1 LLPRGGHSVDRSNEA
16 LVPSIESMT
25 IVAGAFL
32 LAGFVKGVI
41 GLGLPAV
48 SLAVLTTT
56 LGLKS
61 AMAILLAP
69 SFVTNV
75 WQALVG
81 GHLLAIIRRVWM
93 LLLAVCIATWL
104 GVGVLARSN
113 ADVLA
118 GLLGVV
124 LFGYA
129 VLGLMRLD
137 LPRPGRLERWL
148 SPMVGLASGLLN
160 GMTGSFVVPGVIYLQ
175 SLGMSRDAFIQSLGV
190 LFSISTVALGLA
202 LRGQGFLSPELAAL
216 SSGAVIPAIV
226 GMLLGQLVRRRLSE
240 ATFRKVFFAGLL
252 VFGGYIAFRALR
264 TVW

>member
-1 LLPRGGHSVDRSNEA
+1 
-16 LVPSIESMT
+16 VPPIESM
-25 IVAGAFL
+25 ILVGLAFL

-48 SLAVLTTT
+48 SLALLTAT

-81 GHLLAIIRRVWM
+81 GHLIAILRRIWT
-93 LLLAVCIATWL
+93 LLLAICLATWL

-124 LFGYA
+124 LAGYA
-129 VLGLMRLD
+129 VLGLLRLD
-137 LPRPGRLERWL
+137 PPSPGRLERAL
-148 SPMVGLASGLLN
+148 SPLVGLVSGLLN

-175 SLGMSRDAFIQSLGV
+175 SLGFSRDAFIQSLGV
-190 LFSISTVALGLA
+190 LFTISTVALAFA
-202 LRGQGFLSPELAAL
+202 LRGQGFLTADLAIL
-216 SSGAVIPAIV
+216 SAGGVMPAVI
-226 GMLLGQLVRRRLSE
+226 GMVLGQFVRQRLSE
-240 ATFRKVFFAGLL
+240 PGFRNVFFAGLL
-252 VFGGYIAFRALR
+252 LFGAYIAIRALP
-264 TVW
+264 VFW